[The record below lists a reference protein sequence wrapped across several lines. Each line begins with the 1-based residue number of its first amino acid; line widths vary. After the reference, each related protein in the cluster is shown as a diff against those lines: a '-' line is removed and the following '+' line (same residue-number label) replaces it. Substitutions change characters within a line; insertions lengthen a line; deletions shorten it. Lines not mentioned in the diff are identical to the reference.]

1 MQKNEASSLRS
12 HADEEEEDDD
22 RDILGIAENM
32 YTAKRGW
39 CEVVVGR
46 VVESTGV

>member
-1 MQKNEASSLRS
+1 MM
-12 HADEEEEDDD
+12 D

-46 VVESTGV
+46 VVVVESTGV